1 MYLWSNLKTAFK
13 VWYWQGKLFP
23 LKIVAKWLDL
33 TFFEIQVSLELSR
46 RNRGYMF
53 KEVSLNPMESTD
65 LFPQK
70 LLTSLFSLSSMNK
83 KLSLLSK
90 TRFFYGRLSRFIDIS
105 ALDLT
110 NFKIQDLR
118 QKEGELWFISFDGLC
133 NYLYLFRR
141 QPTASF
147 LKITIAALL
156 NLEPLVMTPT
166 YLLKQ
171 DLAFSL
177 NTV

>member
-1 MYLWSNLKTAFK
+1 M
-13 VWYWQGKLFP
+13 FP

-53 KEVSLNPMESTD
+53 KEVSLNPMDSTD

-90 TRFFYGRLSRFIDIS
+90 TRFFYGGLSRFIDIS

-110 NFKIQDLR
+110 NFKIQDPR
-118 QKEGELWFISFDGLC
+118 QKEGEL
-133 NYLYLFRR
+133 
-141 QPTASF
+141 
-147 LKITIAALL
+147 
-156 NLEPLVMTPT
+156 
-166 YLLKQ
+166 
-171 DLAFSL
+171 
-177 NTV
+177 